1 MEGSLMTEAQS
12 KIRISVRNLV
22 EFVLR
27 SGDLDN
33 RRSQGGKKEAMQAGS
48 RLHRK
53 IQKRMGADYRSEVAL
68 KHQVREDEFS
78 ILLEGRADGIITETS
93 GIVIDEIKCIY
104 MDVERL
110 EEPDPVHLAQALC
123 YGYMY
128 ASEQDLDS
136 VGIQLTYCNIETEQ
150 IRRFRQAKTREEL
163 EEWFQGLIH
172 EYVKWARYLY
182 HHSIRRTECLK
193 ELQFPYAYREGQ
205 KELAV
210 SVYRSIARGRN
221 LYIQAP
227 TGIGKTLSCVFPGL
241 KAIGE
246 GYGEKLFY
254 LTAKTITRSVAE
266 ETFELLRERE
276 NLYFSTVTITAKEK
290 LCILEKPDCNPVA
303 CPRAKGH
310 FDRVNDAVYE
320 IIQEEQGITRET
332 ILAYAEKYQ
341 VCPFELCLDISSWVD
356 GIICDYNYVFDPNV
370 RLKRYFAEGEERG
383 NYIFLV
389 DEAHNLVSRAR
400 EMYSAVLIKEELLAA
415 KRILKGIPEAGKV
428 LKLLERCNRR
438 MLDLK
443 RLGETEPFS
452 DEVDME
458 LAFEGG
464 ARMVL
469 GEHYRMHPDVKLL
482 SLELMGL
489 FGEMEVFL
497 NENSEFDDRETVLDL
512 YFKIR
517 DFLYVSD
524 RLDENYRIYSRLLAD
539 GSFMVKLMCVN
550 PSRCLRECLDRG
562 VSTVFFSATLL
573 PIRYYKEL
581 LSGSQEEYAVYAKS
595 PFQADKRLVLAASD
609 VSSRYSRR
617 GRTQYER
624 IADYIEGVIGGKT
637 GNYMIFFPSYQFLFQ
652 VQKVL
657 EERQE
662 QGKLKFEWKAQSS
675 NMSEEEREEFL
686 LSFKEEPK
694 ESFAGL
700 CVMGGIFSE
709 GIDLKEERLIG
720 AIIIGTGLPQV
731 NPEQEILKE
740 YFDEQGEGGF
750 DYAYQY
756 PGMNKVMQA
765 AGRVIRTVNDKGV
778 IALLDDRF
786 LLPEYVALFPREWER
801 YTVVNRFNV
810 KQAVDDFW
818 GQFV

>member
-227 TGIGKTLSCVFPGL
+227 TGIGKTLSCVFPSL

-290 LCILEKPDCNPVA
+290 LCVLEKPDCNPV
-303 CPRAKGH
+303 
-310 FDRVNDAVYE
+310 E
-320 IIQEEQGITRET
+320 
-332 ILAYAEKYQ
+332 
-341 VCPFELCLDISSWVD
+341 
-356 GIICDYNYVFDPNV
+356 
-370 RLKRYFAEGEERG
+370 
-383 NYIFLV
+383 
-389 DEAHNLVSRAR
+389 SRR
-400 EMYSAVLIKEELLAA
+400 
-415 KRILKGIPEAGKV
+415 
-428 LKLLERCNRR
+428 
-438 MLDLK
+438 
-443 RLGETEPFS
+443 T
-452 DEVDME
+452 
-458 LAFEGG
+458 GG
-464 ARMVL
+464 
-469 GEHYRMHPDVKLL
+469 
-482 SLELMGL
+482 S
-489 FGEMEVFL
+489 
-497 NENSEFDDRETVLDL
+497 ENS
-512 YFKIR
+512 
-517 DFLYVSD
+517 
-524 RLDENYRIYSRLLAD
+524 
-539 GSFMVKLMCVN
+539 
-550 PSRCLRECLDRG
+550 
-562 VSTVFFSATLL
+562 
-573 PIRYYKEL
+573 
-581 LSGSQEEYAVYAKS
+581 
-595 PFQADKRLVLAASD
+595 KRSVPTS
-609 VSSRYSRR
+609 
-617 GRTQYER
+617 
-624 IADYIEGVIGGKT
+624 
-637 GNYMIFFPSYQFLFQ
+637 
-652 VQKVL
+652 
-657 EERQE
+657 
-662 QGKLKFEWKAQSS
+662 
-675 NMSEEEREEFL
+675 
-686 LSFKEEPK
+686 
-694 ESFAGL
+694 
-700 CVMGGIFSE
+700 C
-709 GIDLKEERLIG
+709 
-720 AIIIGTGLPQV
+720 
-731 NPEQEILKE
+731 
-740 YFDEQGEGGF
+740 
-750 DYAYQY
+750 
-756 PGMNKVMQA
+756 
-765 AGRVIRTVNDKGV
+765 
-778 IALLDDRF
+778 
-786 LLPEYVALFPREWER
+786 
-801 YTVVNRFNV
+801 
-810 KQAVDDFW
+810 
-818 GQFV
+818 